1 MSQDVPAT
9 VANIDLATLTD
20 VVRQDQRSPA
30 FELREWTVAPL
41 GHHKIIDT
49 TGGLYCVSGRGYD
62 ERGERPWSVVLKI
75 LNSDNVSDQRHWA
88 YWKREVLAY
97 QSGLLAS
104 LPAPLAAPRCYGVR
118 EVEGGAWI
126 WMEHIVEAGERR
138 WGLAE
143 YALAAQHLGAFGG
156 AYLTGTPLPDVPW
169 LSDGFFASAFAPD
182 DWWAPHMDPSQP
194 GNTWENPMTQ
204 RWYPEPAKGWTIGLW
219 SEVQRF
225 TAAMDRLPQVF
236 SHLDAHRRNLMLR
249 AGADGQPET
258 VAIDWAFSGRG
269 PVGADAAALVFTSL
283 FYFER
288 EPATAA
294 ELERAVLDGY
304 RAGLRSAGWE
314 VDERLLRLGYTAQVA
329 MSSAAIL
336 PGWTGF
342 MLTEPVVG
350 ETTRQMGRSPDE
362 IASGWRTL
370 WEHAQERAEEARIL
384 MRRLGLD

>member
-1 MSQDVPAT
+1 
-9 VANIDLATLTD
+9 
-20 VVRQDQRSPA
+20 
-30 FELREWTVAPL
+30 
-41 GHHKIIDT
+41 
-49 TGGLYCVSGRGYD
+49 
-62 ERGERPWSVVLKI
+62 
-75 LNSDNVSDQRHWA
+75 
-88 YWKREVLAY
+88 
-97 QSGLLAS
+97 
-104 LPAPLAAPRCYGVR
+104 
-118 EVEGGAWI
+118 
-126 WMEHIVEAGERR
+126 
-138 WGLAE
+138 
-143 YALAAQHLGAFGG
+143 
-156 AYLTGTPLPDVPW
+156 
-169 LSDGFFASAFAPD
+169 
-182 DWWAPHMDPSQP
+182 
-194 GNTWENPMTQ
+194 
-204 RWYPEPAKGWTIGLW
+204 
-219 SEVQRF
+219 
-225 TAAMDRLPQVF
+225 
-236 SHLDAHRRNLMLR
+236 
-249 AGADGQPET
+249 
-258 VAIDWAFSGRG
+258 
-269 PVGADAAALVFTSL
+269 FTSL